1 MMCPMS
7 MAAHCSLLTIMVEMA
22 GSSWKGIRKRKMN
35 TQRMATVPK
44 NREV

>member
-1 MMCPMS
+1 MT
-7 MAAHCSLLTIMVEMA
+7 AQCSLPLLTIMVEMA

-44 NREV
+44 NRDV